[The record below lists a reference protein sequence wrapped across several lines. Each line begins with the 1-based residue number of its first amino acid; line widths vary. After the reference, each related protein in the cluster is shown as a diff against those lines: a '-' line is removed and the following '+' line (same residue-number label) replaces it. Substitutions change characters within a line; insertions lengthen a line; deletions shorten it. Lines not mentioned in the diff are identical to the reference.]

1 MQDKYAPQLV
11 QKLQLSFPVLSDP
24 GNRVAEQFGVVYTLS
39 NGMKE
44 IYKDLGIDLERFNG
58 DTNLRLPMPG
68 RIIIDGGGIIRDVD
82 IHPDHTTRPE
92 PEETLA
98 ILRSLK

>member
-1 MQDKYAPQLV
+1 MREKYAPQLV
-11 QKLQLSFPVLSDP
+11 QKLQLDFPVLSDP
-24 GNRVAEQFGVVYTLS
+24 GNRVAERFGVVYTLP

-44 IYKDLGIDLERFNG
+44 IYQGLGIDLERFNG
-58 DTNLRLPMPG
+58 DTAWRLPMPG
-68 RIIIDGGGIIRDVD
+68 RIIVDGGGTIRDVD

-98 ILRSLK
+98 ILRTLK